1 MYKVYGSVASRA
13 FRVLWALEE
22 LGVAYEHHDAKPQ
35 SEAARALNPSGKIP
49 ILVDGDAVLTDSVA
63 ILTYL
68 ADKHGALTYPAG
80 TVERAH
86 QDALT
91 HTILDEFDA
100 VLWTSARHH
109 TVLPEDL
116 RIPAVNDSLKWEFQQ
131 NLDRLGKRF
140 VGPFLQGDRM
150 TLADIL
156 CVHCLGW
163 AKSAG
168 FPVENDVM
176 TAYFK
181 DLRKRDAY
189 GRTLALLS

>member
-13 FRVLWALEE
+13 FRVLWTLEE
-22 LGVAYEHHDAKPQ
+22 MGIAYEHHDAKPQ
-35 SEAARALNPSGKIP
+35 SETVRALNASGKIP
-49 ILVDGDAVLTDSVA
+49 VLVDGDAVLTDSVA

-100 VLWTSARHH
+100 VLWTSARHR

-116 RIPAVNDSLKWEFQQ
+116 RIPAVNDSLKWEFQR
-131 NLDRLGKRF
+131 NLDRLDKRL
-140 VGPFLQGDRM
+140 VGPFLQGDEM
-150 TLADIL
+150 TIADIL

-189 GRTLALLS
+189 GRTLALLP